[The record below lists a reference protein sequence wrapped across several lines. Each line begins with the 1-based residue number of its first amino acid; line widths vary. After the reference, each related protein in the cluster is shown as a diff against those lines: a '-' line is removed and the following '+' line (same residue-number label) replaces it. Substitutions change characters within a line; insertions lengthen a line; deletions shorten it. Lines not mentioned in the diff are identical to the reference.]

1 MEGAVLLSIEY
12 GQRMEK
18 SMKFFARPVLKE
30 ITVGTRRKLLLAV
43 VIAISNFASAQ
54 QSAATPRGISD
65 RGRERLVKL
74 IRHELVMLPYYG
86 VFDNFSF
93 RLDGGRVTL
102 LGQVATPTLKTA
114 AERAVKS
121 IEGVE
126 AVDNQIEV
134 FPLSPNDDR
143 IRMAIYRAIYS
154 QPALQRYGLQA
165 VPPIHILVK
174 NGNVMLEGVVANEG
188 DKNIANIQARGVSGV
203 FNVVDHLHT
212 DAELRLP
219 NP

>member
-1 MEGAVLLSIEY
+1 M
-12 GQRMEK
+12 
-18 SMKFFARPVLKE
+18 
-30 ITVGTRRKLLLAV
+30 TRIASLTATKMPFIRLPGRSNCLLLAV
-43 VIAISNFASAQ
+43 LVIGTLAWAQ
-54 QSAATPRGISD
+54 QPAKPKLADSGAQISD
-65 RGRERLVKL
+65 SGRDRLIKQ

-93 RLDGGRVTL
+93 KVDRGRVTL

-114 AERAVKS
+114 AERVVKQ

-126 AVDNQIEV
+126 TVDNQIEV

-143 IRMAIYRAIYS
+143 IRMAVYRAVYS

-203 FNVVDHLHT
+203 FNVVNHLHT

>member
-1 MEGAVLLSIEY
+1 MKLL
-12 GQRMEK
+12 
-18 SMKFFARPVLKE
+18 
-30 ITVGTRRKLLLAV
+30 RKTSLVLLAV
-43 VIAISNFASAQ
+43 LAVGNSASAQ
-54 QSAATPRGISD
+54 QPERPKLADSRAQTSE
-65 RGRERLVKL
+65 RGRERLIKQ

-102 LGQVATPTLKTA
+102 LGQVATPTLKTS
-114 AERAVKS
+114 AERVVKG

-143 IRMAIYRAIYS
+143 IRMAVYRAIYS

-203 FNVVDHLHT
+203 FSVVDHLHT
-212 DAELRLP
+212 DAELRMP

>member
-1 MEGAVLLSIEY
+1 VI
-12 GQRMEK
+12 
-18 SMKFFARPVLKE
+18 
-30 ITVGTRRKLLLAV
+30 LA
-43 VIAISNFASAQ
+43 AGNPAWAQ
-54 QSAATPRGISD
+54 QPERPKLAAPGAQTSD
-65 RGRERLVKL
+65 PGRERLVKQ

-93 RLDGGRVTL
+93 KVDRGQVTL
-102 LGQVATPTLKTA
+102 LGQVATPVLKTA

-126 AVDNQIEV
+126 TVDNQIEV
-134 FPLSPNDDR
+134 FPVSPNDDR
-143 IRMAIYRAIYS
+143 IRMAVYRAIYS
-154 QPALQRYGLQA
+154 QPALQRYGIQA

-203 FNVVDHLHT
+203 FSVVDHLHT
-212 DAELRLP
+212 DAELRMP

>member
-1 MEGAVLLSIEY
+1 M
-12 GQRMEK
+12 
-18 SMKFFARPVLKE
+18 
-30 ITVGTRRKLLLAV
+30 KLLRKTSLLLTVLAV
-43 VIAISNFASAQ
+43 GNILSAQ
-54 QSAATPRGISD
+54 QPERPKLAALGAQPSD
-65 RGRERLVKL
+65 PGRERLVKQ

-93 RLDGGRVTL
+93 RLDGERVTL
-102 LGQVATPTLKTA
+102 LGQVATPTLKTS
-114 AERAVKS
+114 AERVVKG

-143 IRMAIYRAIYS
+143 IRMAVYRAVYS
-154 QPALQRYGLQA
+154 QSALQRYGLQA

-203 FNVVDHLHT
+203 FNVVNHLHT